1 MRSTVRAAG
10 APPWV
15 DAELRMIE
23 GGVFFAAPAVLLQPD
38 SRTGATSAAQARQAP
53 VTLRRVRGELLM
65 PVQTR

>member
-1 MRSTVRAAG
+1 
-10 APPWV
+10 
-15 DAELRMIE
+15 MIE